1 MPPLPDL
8 SLTVP
13 PARAELLAQ
22 LGSRLTELIPGARL
36 LAERLLGADSRI
48 DFVAVEPSGRV
59 ILVLVGEEGQDLELI
74 GRGLA
79 QRAWVEAR
87 LRDWLQLAPSLGIR
101 PEARIKV
108 WLLCPSIRPE
118 SIAAAS
124 QVGSDSLAWAVY
136 RCVRNGSRVETLL
149 EIPSAARSTPEA
161 PARAPAEPAAGG
173 TGFRTGLADTDLGIT
188 AAEHSELD

>member
-1 MPPLPDL
+1 M
-8 SLTVP
+8 TTP

-22 LGSRLTELIPGARL
+22 LGSRLSELIPGARV
-36 LAERLLGADSRI
+36 LAERVLGADSRI
-48 DFVAVEPSGRV
+48 DFVAAEPSGRV

-101 PEARIKV
+101 PEAGTKV
-108 WLLCPSIRPE
+108 WLLCPSVRPE
-118 SIAAAS
+118 SVAAAR

-149 EIPSAARSTPEA
+149 EIPSAARTTPEA
-161 PARAPAEPAAGG
+161 WTGAPAEPAADG
-173 TGFRTGLADTDLGIT
+173 TGFRTGLADSDLGIT
-188 AAEHSELD
+188 AAEHTEFD

>member
-8 SLTVP
+8 SLTAP

-36 LAERLLGADSRI
+36 LAERVLGADSRI
-48 DFVAVEPSGRV
+48 DFIVAEPSGRV

-87 LRDWLQLAPSLGIR
+87 LRDCLQLAPNL
-101 PEARIKV
+101 
-108 WLLCPSIRPE
+108 
-118 SIAAAS
+118 
-124 QVGSDSLAWAVY
+124 
-136 RCVRNGSRVETLL
+136 
-149 EIPSAARSTPEA
+149 
-161 PARAPAEPAAGG
+161 
-173 TGFRTGLADTDLGIT
+173 
-188 AAEHSELD
+188 